1 MSNFAEQAKH
11 VLSDIDALVEGT
23 DSESCRSIFIPQNKA
38 AFALSIPQT
47 TLRRL
52 EEKGLFLLLKTTPDK
67 QLTINVCPTRSGEYQ
82 MDNISKS
89 PRVRLN
95 LLESWYLKLYGLA
108 QQQKWE
114 ESNDLYQKMLKIMT
128 ILKEKEV
135 FAPTEFWIASDGI
148 TRFSCSKVSS
158 IDESVKL
165 LNALWN
171 LIGNL
176 DTKTQENIKGL
187 GFTPQNLWS
196 AV

>member
-1 MSNFAEQAKH
+1 MRNFAEQAKH

-23 DSESCRSIFIPQNKA
+23 DNESCRSIFIPQNKA

-67 QLTINVCPTRSGEYQ
+67 QLTINVCPTRSGEYR
-82 MDNISKS
+82 MDNIIRS
-89 PRVRLN
+89 PRIRLN

-114 ESNDLYQKMLKIMT
+114 ESNDLYQKMLEIMT

-158 IDESVKL
+158 IDESVDL

-171 LIGNL
+171 LIGRL
-176 DTKTQENIKGL
+176 DAKTQENIKGL